1 MCALTSLL
9 FLACLCLVCILSLV
23 LLGGIWFGTLLVV
36 GAKLR
41 GVRRIILVVRE
52 ISTFLI
58 DDCDSQAP
66 SPLIGSTG

>member
-1 MCALTSLL
+1 MCVDIVVVFGLFMPSLYS
-9 FLACLCLVCILSLV
+9 AILSLV

-58 DDCDSQAP
+58 QYSHP
-66 SPLIGSTG
+66 

>member
-1 MCALTSLL
+1 M
-9 FLACLCLVCILSLV
+9 

-58 DDCDSQAP
+58 VRRLDLFDREHR
-66 SPLIGSTG
+66 IG